1 MVKYGVAAMSALA
14 ALWLT
19 AAPVEAK
26 DKVKVGFI
34 GPLTGGVSVNGLGG
48 RNSAD
53 LAVKLRNADAK
64 AKYEYELVVLDDA
77 CTPNVAVQV
86 ATKMSADKEIIA
98 AATHYCSS
106 TAIATV
112 DVYHKFGL
120 PVVVWG
126 AVLPD
131 ITYRNK
137 YAEVHRVN
145 GTMINQNDANAE
157 LIATRPILAVK
168 LRNADA
174 KAKYEYELVVLDD
187 ACTPNVAV
195 QVATKMSADKEIIAA
210 ATHYCSS
217 TAIATVDVYHKFG
230 LPVVVWG
237 AVLPDITYRNKYAEI
252 HRVNGT
258 MINQNDANAE
268 LISKI
273 GYKTVAVIHDTTDYG
288 KGHNQYFSAALAK
301 LGGKIVGT
309 FGVTADQQDFTAEL
323 TQIKALNPEVIYF
336 GGLTPI
342 GVRIRSQMDKLG
354 IKAVFDGTSGIVSDA
369 FIQGLG
375 PLAEGVLAF
384 REGAPT
390 EKLPG
395 GKFFMD
401 NYTAQKYDNP
411 PEAYGAFA
419 YAAMALILDSI
430 EKVGPDR
437 KKVIDEMAKVKDRD
451 SIVGKIT
458 FDDHGQN
465 TVPVITK
472 YVIQDGKF
480 VEWDDSEYA
489 SGKRKLPGQ
498 K

>member
-1 MVKYGVAAMSALA
+1 MTTIYR
-14 ALWLT
+14 T
-19 AAPVEAK
+19 AAVIAAIAFSFAAATADAK

-53 LAVKLRNADAK
+53 LAVRLRNADPK
-64 AKYEYELVVLDDA
+64 AKYEYEMVVLDDE
-77 CTPNVAVQV
+77 CKPNVAVQV
-86 ATKMSADKEIIA
+86 ATKMAADKDIIA
-98 AATHYCSS
+98 GATHYCSAA
-106 TAIATV
+106 AIATV
-112 DVYHKFGL
+112 DTYHKFGF
-120 PVVVWG
+120 PVIVWG

-131 ITYRNK
+131 ITK
-137 YAEVHRVN
+137 YDEVHRVN

-157 LIATRPILAVK
+157 LISK
-168 LRNADA
+168 L
-174 KAKYEYELVVLDD
+174 
-187 ACTPNVAV
+187 
-195 QVATKMSADKEIIAA
+195 
-210 ATHYCSS
+210 
-217 TAIATVDVYHKFG
+217 
-230 LPVVVWG
+230 
-237 AVLPDITYRNKYAEI
+237 
-252 HRVNGT
+252 
-258 MINQNDANAE
+258 
-268 LISKI
+268 

-288 KGHNQYFSAALAK
+288 KGHNEYFSKALAK
-301 LGGKIVGT
+301 LGKANIVGT

-323 TQIKALNPEVIYF
+323 TKIKTLNPDVIYF

-369 FIQGLG
+369 YIQGLG
-375 PLAEGVLAF
+375 PLAEGTLAF

-401 NYTAQKYDNP
+401 RYNTQKYDNP

-419 YAAMALILDSI
+419 YVAMDMILDTI

-437 KKVIDEMAKVKDRD
+437 KKVIAELGNVKDRD

-465 TVPVITK
+465 TVPVITT
-472 YVIQDGKF
+472 YVVQDGKF
-480 VEWDDSEYA
+480 VEWVDSEYA
-489 SGKRKLPGQ
+489 GGKRKLPGQ

>member
-1 MVKYGVAAMSALA
+1 MSGRAKASTLIAAASLLA
-14 ALWLT
+14 ASV
-19 AAPVEAK
+19 ASADAK
-26 DKVKVGFI
+26 DEVKVGFI

-53 LAVKLRNADAK
+53 LAVRLRNAASN
-64 AKYEYELVVLDDA
+64 AKYEYELVVLDDE
-77 CTPNVAVQV
+77 CKPNIAVQA
-86 ATKMSADKEIIA
+86 ATKMAADKEIIA
-98 AATHYCSS
+98 AATHYCSA

-112 DVYHKFGL
+112 DVYHKFGF
-120 PVVVWG
+120 PVIVWG

-145 GTMINQNDANAE
+145 GTMINQNQTNAE
-157 LIATRPILAVK
+157 LVSK
-168 LRNADA
+168 L
-174 KAKYEYELVVLDD
+174 
-187 ACTPNVAV
+187 
-195 QVATKMSADKEIIAA
+195 
-210 ATHYCSS
+210 
-217 TAIATVDVYHKFG
+217 
-230 LPVVVWG
+230 
-237 AVLPDITYRNKYAEI
+237 
-252 HRVNGT
+252 
-258 MINQNDANAE
+258 
-268 LISKI
+268 
-273 GYKTVAVIHDTTDYG
+273 GYKTFAVIHDTTDYG
-288 KGHNQYFSAALAK
+288 KGHNQYFSEALAK

-323 TQIKALNPEVIYF
+323 TQIKALNPDVIYF

-342 GVRIRSQMDKLG
+342 GVRIRAQMDKLG

-369 FIQGLG
+369 YIQGLG
-375 PLAEGVLAF
+375 PLAEGTLAF

-395 GKFFMD
+395 GKFFMEKYD
-401 NYTAQKYDNP
+401 AQKYDNP

-419 YAAMALILDSI
+419 FAAMDMILDAI

-437 KKVIDEMAKVKDRD
+437 KKVIDELANVKDRD

-465 TVPVITK
+465 TVPVITR

-480 VEWDDSEYA
+480 VEWDESEYA
-489 SGKRKLPGQ
+489 TGKRKLPGPQ
-498 K
+498 

>member
-1 MVKYGVAAMSALA
+1 MSKTRAIAVTLA
-14 ALWLT
+14 ALAFAL
-19 AAPVEAK
+19 AGGQAVAK

-34 GPLTGGVSVNGLGG
+34 GPLTGGVSANGLGG

-53 LAVKLRNADAK
+53 LAVRLHNADPK
-64 AKYEYELVVLDDA
+64 SKYEYELVVLDDE
-77 CTPNVAVQV
+77 CKPNVAVQV
-86 ATKMSADKEIIA
+86 ATKMAADKEVIA
-98 AATHYCSS
+98 AATHYCSA

-120 PVVVWG
+120 PVIVWG

-157 LIATRPILAVK
+157 LIWK
-168 LRNADA
+168 L
-174 KAKYEYELVVLDD
+174 
-187 ACTPNVAV
+187 
-195 QVATKMSADKEIIAA
+195 
-210 ATHYCSS
+210 
-217 TAIATVDVYHKFG
+217 
-230 LPVVVWG
+230 
-237 AVLPDITYRNKYAEI
+237 
-252 HRVNGT
+252 
-258 MINQNDANAE
+258 
-268 LISKI
+268 

-288 KGHNQYFSAALAK
+288 KGHNEYFSKAYTK
-301 LGGKIVGT
+301 LGGKILGT

-323 TQIKALNPEVIYF
+323 TRIKALNPEVIYF

-369 FIQGLG
+369 FIQGAG

-395 GKFFMD
+395 GKFFME
-401 NYTAQKYDNP
+401 NYNKQKYDQP

-419 YAAMALILDSI
+419 YAAMDMIINSI

-437 KKVIDEMAKVKDRD
+437 KKVIADLANVKDRD

-472 YVIQDGKF
+472 YVVQDGKF
-480 VEWDDSEYA
+480 VEWDESEYA

>member
-1 MVKYGVAAMSALA
+1 MYRTLKAATALLA
-14 ALWLT
+14 ALWFS
-19 AAPVEAK
+19 AAVSAQAK

-34 GPLTGGVSVNGLGG
+34 GPLTGGVSANGLGG

-53 LAVKLRNADAK
+53 LAVRLRNADPK
-64 AKYEYELVVLDDA
+64 AKYQYELVVLDDE
-77 CTPNVAVQV
+77 CKPNVAVQA
-86 ATKMSADKEIIA
+86 ATKMAADREIVA

-137 YAEVHRVN
+137 Y
-145 GTMINQNDANAE
+145 
-157 LIATRPILAVK
+157 P
-168 LRNADA
+168 
-174 KAKYEYELVVLDD
+174 
-187 ACTPNVAV
+187 
-195 QVATKMSADKEIIAA
+195 
-210 ATHYCSS
+210 
-217 TAIATVDVYHKFG
+217 
-230 LPVVVWG
+230 
-237 AVLPDITYRNKYAEI
+237 EI

-258 MINQNDANAE
+258 MINQNDTNAE
-268 LISKI
+268 LMTKL
-273 GYKTVAVIHDTTDYG
+273 GYKTFAVIHDTTDYG
-288 KGHNQYFSAALAK
+288 KGHNEYFSAALAK
-301 LGGKIVGT
+301 RGGRILGT
-309 FGVTADQQDFTAEL
+309 FGVGADQQDFTAEL

-342 GVRIRSQMDKLG
+342 GVRIRAQMDKLG

-369 FIQGLG
+369 YVQGLG
-375 PLAEGVLAF
+375 PLAEGTLAF

-390 EKLPG
+390 DKLPG
-395 GKFFMD
+395 GKFFMER
-401 NYTAQKYDNP
+401 YAVQKYDNP

-419 YAAMALILDSI
+419 YAAMDLILDSI

-437 KKVIDEMAKVKDRD
+437 KKVIDDMARVKDRD
-451 SIVGKIT
+451 SIIGKIT

-465 TVPVITK
+465 TVSLITK
-472 YVIQDGKF
+472 YVVQDGKW
-480 VEWDDSEYA
+480 VVWEDSEYA
-489 SGKRKLPGQ
+489 IAKRKLPRQ